1 MHESKWSTEKK
12 YELVLR
18 SLRGEQVT
26 DICRE
31 NGVSPTLFYRWRD
44 DFLRGAQAGLKDKRS
59 PQNRDPLA
67 EENRKLKKIVA
78 EQLLVIEGQKKLFPS
93 DLG

>member
-1 MHESKWSTEKK
+1 MPESKWSTEKK

-18 SLRGEQVT
+18 ALRGEQVT

-44 DFLRGAQAGLKDKRS
+44 DFLRGAQEGLKDKRN
-59 PQNRDPLA
+59 PQHRDPLA

-93 DLG
+93 DRE

>member
-12 YELVLR
+12 YEVVLR
-18 SLRGEQVT
+18 SLRGEPVA

-59 PQNRDPLA
+59 PQNRDP
-67 EENRKLKKIVA
+67 
-78 EQLLVIEGQKKLFPS
+78 VIEGQKQLFPF
-93 DLG
+93 DRG

>member
-12 YELVLR
+12 YEVVLR
-18 SLRGEQVT
+18 SLRGEPVA

-44 DFLRGAQAGLKDKRS
+44 DFLRGAQSGLKDKRS
-59 PQNRDPLA
+59 PQNRDPVI

-78 EQLLVIEGQKKLFPS
+78 EQQLVIEGQKQLFPF
-93 DLG
+93 DRG